1 MTLPVQD
8 RWWLTSR
15 GIDVLVKE
23 GYWEIPWSTTQSG
36 IKLLLQR
43 LPMVEQVY
51 RILPALRVADEIGNL
66 KPILDFNWFHGS
78 RIHAVAHY
86 DHDVLVMF
94 TWVGLSS
101 KSPVLRDKWADHLVD
116 LQTYHLGSGWDHR
129 MPGYDALADVQPSA
143 WVVVGHDHWS
153 AHIADDV
160 WYPNADVGDKHV
172 YSCGSNLVSTPPS
185 RPSPSWIA
193 ETFRQV
199 EVGRPEVLAN
209 PTRGDA
215 RLKALQGKL
224 PYRVFTFVAEW
235 YGIWPKAIAE
245 LSNEWH
251 SSITDVLDPLLSVDL
266 LDEEDKRIFIA
277 RGGGPVLSNID
288 RVSVGNVPNRPPN
301 RREGVVPPRR
311 TPSYH
316 DDQVIRL
323 ATSFKQA
330 GAPVYAGWRAVL
342 NFPGEVQIV
351 PDAVVWLGNN
361 PVGAG
366 WFRLEYERTAKRR
379 AQVRDKVWPYRYAN
393 SVGQPVPFLVV
404 CDTPAAEKMFQRE
417 AQGLPMLTT
426 TYQAARSGPLLGEH
440 TVWRWNGHAVAV
452 QPPTPYSLEVPIVTS
467 PLYTS
472 RFPRRW

>member
-51 RILPALRVADEIGNL
+51 RILPTLRVADEIGNL

-116 LQTYHLGSGWDHR
+116 LQTYHLGSGWDHW

-172 YSCGSNLVSTPPS
+172 YSCGSSLVSTPPS

-209 PTRGDA
+209 PTRGHA
-215 RLKALQGKL
+215 RLKALQGKFDRRQLVL
-224 PYRVFTFVAEW
+224 PPATTIFAGRDGVIIRYGGAVDYRPTNQAIEAETYGRQDTGNGSGQGWDERAFSAQVAEW
-235 YGIWPKAIAE
+235 PIAVAGE
-245 LSNEWH
+245 TGASVAH
-251 SSITDVLDPLLSVDL
+251 S
-266 LDEEDKRIFIA
+266 
-277 RGGGPVLSNID
+277 
-288 RVSVGNVPNRPPN
+288 
-301 RREGVVPPRR
+301 
-311 TPSYH
+311 
-316 DDQVIRL
+316 
-323 ATSFKQA
+323 
-330 GAPVYAGWRAVL
+330 
-342 NFPGEVQIV
+342 
-351 PDAVVWLGNN
+351 
-361 PVGAG
+361 
-366 WFRLEYERTAKRR
+366 
-379 AQVRDKVWPYRYAN
+379 
-393 SVGQPVPFLVV
+393 
-404 CDTPAAEKMFQRE
+404 
-417 AQGLPMLTT
+417 
-426 TYQAARSGPLLGEH
+426 ARSL
-440 TVWRWNGHAVAV
+440 
-452 QPPTPYSLEVPIVTS
+452 
-467 PLYTS
+467 
-472 RFPRRW
+472 RRGVGG